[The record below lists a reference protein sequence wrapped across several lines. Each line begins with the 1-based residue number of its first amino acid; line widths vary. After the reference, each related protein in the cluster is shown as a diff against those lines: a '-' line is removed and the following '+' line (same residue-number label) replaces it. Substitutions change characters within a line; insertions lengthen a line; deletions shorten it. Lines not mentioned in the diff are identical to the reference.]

1 MRRTC
6 FKSGTY
12 VIHSIFVCIKE
23 LLRNPEGSHLK
34 IANVIKSLQSV
45 AYVCGKPGSQRA
57 MRRYPKRN
65 EAQKR

>member
-45 AYVCGKPGSQRA
+45 AYVCGKPG
-57 MRRYPKRN
+57 
-65 EAQKR
+65 